1 MRVLPIVMRELS
13 VQARRKSTYW
23 IRMLA
28 SSIAGFLM
36 VWLMLVVAAPLP
48 FMTQGK
54 ALFSVLAVFA
64 FVYCLLVGATVTADS
79 LSAEKRDGT
88 LGLLFLTPLK
98 GYDVILGKLVSCSV
112 HAVFGLLA
120 VVPMMALALLLGGLT
135 LAEILRTAL
144 VLGNTLFLSLAV
156 GIFVSTISRNERK
169 ALFASILG
177 VLLVAV
183 GPYEIEVYW
192 ESLPGRMPGAAPFD
206 SQFLAISP
214 IRAFLL
220 SRESLMA
227 SFRTVEFYGS
237 VAQTHALA
245 WLFVGLAS
253 AMVSRV
259 CQDRTSERRDIGW
272 SAWWRGRVLG
282 GRSQRDRF
290 RARLLDLNPCLWL
303 CFRHPYKAWLPWV
316 LVVPLAL
323 IGVWIFVGFP
333 IAFYES
339 ALLLVMVVHLLLK
352 VWVTAETSN
361 RWVEDR
367 RDQALE
373 LVLCAPIGTR
383 EILRGQGMALW
394 RQFAWPVGL
403 TLALTFLAWCAMAR
417 TAALG
422 SQSGRIWLLI
432 GIAALVPDLMA
443 LRWVAAWNGLTA
455 RGLNRAV
462 LFSLTRVLLLRWP
475 VYLALSAMTTAGAWL
490 GMGEGSWLSHPLV
503 WLGLALVVDLAL
515 GLQART
521 RFLNHFRTLAADPSA
536 PTASSAVVLSG
547 AGANRKRIAGP
558 SVSEKADVPVRS
570 KSPGFSKRWA
580 LGVAV
585 VFLIIAAGFW
595 LRRTLLERRVTA
607 RMEELRSAGLPTT
620 WDELDRMRP
629 TVPESKNT
637 ALLLERAVSELI
649 NPGTLPMSV
658 QRELPSYRASNP
670 PRTEPLPSVMLGAIQ
685 TALESNRAALALL
698 SEPGVLGVG
707 RYAMDGLVMRGM
719 SVYGGSQSDQQL
731 QGTHWGGLLFYW
743 QSLALGE
750 TGDVEGAMEA
760 VRRLFALGRSLEN
773 ESVWFFHGRRSR
785 CYELGLAALERLM
798 GRAPLPERDLEK
810 LQNDLERV
818 GREGV
823 LPRLIAGLRCLVKQG
838 TRPRMNQGM
847 PPGTGRALEEF
858 RVQLVFQINDWTG
871 RRANAELELLERLD
885 RFAQIV
891 TIPYPERIQSAS
903 RLAGFR
909 VRGMPVNGGFGVLD
923 QARQAIVLEALLEA
937 RCRVMITSIAIER
950 YRGGHSDALPLQ
962 LADLT
967 PGYLVGVPADPF
979 DGRSVRYRRTGSGYC
994 VYSVGQDGADDGGT
1008 EPKARRSMRY
1018 PGAGEDLTVIVER

>member
-135 LAEILRTAL
+135 VAEILRTAL

-169 ALFASILG
+169 ALFASILV

-183 GPYEIEVYW
+183 GPYEIEFYW
-192 ESLPGRMPGAAPFD
+192 ANLPGRMPGAVPFD

-227 SFRTVEFYGS
+227 SFRTLEFYGS

-259 CQDRTSERRDIGW
+259 CQDRTSERRVIGW
-272 SAWWRGRVLG
+272 SVWWRVRILG
-282 GRSQRDRF
+282 DRLQRDRF

-303 CFRHPYKAWLPWV
+303 CFRHQYKAWLPWV

-352 VWVTAETSN
+352 VWVSAEISN

-373 LVLCAPIGTR
+373 LVLCAPIRTR
-383 EILRGQGMALW
+383 EILQGQGMALW

-403 TLALTFLAWCAMAR
+403 TLALTFLAWFGMTR

-422 SQSGRIWLLI
+422 AQSGRIWLLI
-432 GIAALVPDLMA
+432 SIPALVADLMA

-490 GMGEGSWLSHPLV
+490 GMGEGSWLSHPV
-503 WLGLALVVDLAL
+503 IWLGFALVFDLAL
-515 GLQART
+515 GLQARA
-521 RFLNHFRTLAADPSA
+521 RFLKSFRTLAADPSA
-536 PTASSAVVLSG
+536 LTASSAVVSG
-547 AGANRKRIAGP
+547 GGVTDTKTVATP
-558 SVSEKADVPVRS
+558 SASEQTDVPARP
-570 KSPGFSKRWA
+570 KSSGFWKRWA
-580 LGVAV
+580 LGLAV
-585 VFLIIAAGFW
+585 VFLIVAVGFS
-595 LRRTLLERRVTA
+595 LRRMFLERRVAA
-607 RMEELRSAGLPTT
+607 RMQELQKAGLPTT
-620 WDELDRMRP
+620 WEELDRMRP
-629 TVPESKNT
+629 IVPEPQNT
-637 ALLLERAVSELI
+637 ALLLER
-649 NPGTLPMSV
+649 TLPVCAARVALVPGVVSAAN
-658 QRELPSYRASNP
+658 RAS
-670 PRTEPLPSVMLGAIQ
+670 
-685 TALESNRAALALL
+685 
-698 SEPGVLGVG
+698 
-707 RYAMDGLVMRGM
+707 
-719 SVYGGSQSDQQL
+719 
-731 QGTHWGGLLFYW
+731 
-743 QSLALGE
+743 
-750 TGDVEGAMEA
+750 A
-760 VRRLFALGRSLEN
+760 VRDA
-773 ESVWFFHGRRSR
+773 
-785 CYELGLAALERLM
+785 ERDSNDVGVQS
-798 GRAPLPERDLEK
+798 GRAGAPE
-810 LQNDLERV
+810 
-818 GREGV
+818 
-823 LPRLIAGLRCLVKQG
+823 
-838 TRPRMNQGM
+838 
-847 PPGTGRALEEF
+847 
-858 RVQLVFQINDWTG
+858 
-871 RRANAELELLERLD
+871 
-885 RFAQIV
+885 
-891 TIPYPERIQSAS
+891 
-903 RLAGFR
+903 
-909 VRGMPVNGGFGVLD
+909 
-923 QARQAIVLEALLEA
+923 
-937 RCRVMITSIAIER
+937 
-950 YRGGHSDALPLQ
+950 
-962 LADLT
+962 
-967 PGYLVGVPADPF
+967 
-979 DGRSVRYRRTGSGYC
+979 
-994 VYSVGQDGADDGGT
+994 
-1008 EPKARRSMRY
+1008 
-1018 PGAGEDLTVIVER
+1018 